1 MKIGLVRHFK
11 VDIKRNF
18 FMTAEEFDKYTAEYD
33 KAGVI
38 KNELVVDEEWDKC
51 YCSSLSRAITTA
63 KTIYDG
69 EIIVT
74 DKLVEIPTAAWVK
87 LKFHIPY
94 HIWAILNRI
103 AWIRN
108 HTSQPESRKLTLK
121 RVSEVLDTIL
131 SENEEDKNILIV
143 SHAGTLYEIRKMLF
157 AKGFHGDKFLKAS
170 NGRLY
175 VYENKN
181 L

>member
-11 VDIKRNF
+11 VDIMRSF
-18 FMTAEEFDKYTAEYD
+18 FMSAEEFDKYTAEYD
-33 KAGVI
+33 VAGVI
-38 KNELVVDEEWDKC
+38 KNELVVDKEWDKC

-63 KTIYDG
+63 KTIYHG
-69 EIIVT
+69 EIILT

-94 HIWAILNRI
+94 HLWAIINRI

-108 HTSQPESRKLTLK
+108 NTSQPESRKLTLK
-121 RVSEVLDTIL
+121 RINEILDVIL
-131 SENEEDKNILIV
+131 EEKDKNILIV
-143 SHAGTLYEIRKMLF
+143 SHAGILYEVRKILL
-157 AKGFHGDKFLKAS
+157 ARGFHGDRFLKAS
-170 NGRLY
+170 NGKLY